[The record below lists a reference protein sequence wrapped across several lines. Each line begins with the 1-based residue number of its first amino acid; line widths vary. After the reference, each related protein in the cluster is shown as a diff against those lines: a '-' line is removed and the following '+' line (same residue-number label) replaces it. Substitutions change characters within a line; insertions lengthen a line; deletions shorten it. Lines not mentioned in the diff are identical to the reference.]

1 MTAVADPA
9 AADAAARA
17 LVSEG
22 VQLCREGQWEK
33 GLDRLREVA
42 NGSIDPQKLPGTFFS
57 FLGYGMANLHGRKEE
72 GLKLCK
78 RAIEIEFYQADNYV
92 NLARLHL
99 LLKQRRE
106 AIDTIEAGL
115 KIDPD
120 HAALNDLHDRIGMR
134 RAPVVGSLG
143 RTHFINRILG
153 KLRHDFAG
161 KKQPKARS

>member
-1 MTAVADPA
+1 MAAIADPS

-42 NGSIDPQKLPGTFFS
+42 NGSIDPQKLPGTFYS
-57 FLGYGMANLHGRKEE
+57 YLGYGMAKLHGHKEE
-72 GLKLCK
+72 GIKLCK
-78 RAIEIEFYQADNYV
+78 RAIEVEFYQADNYF
-92 NLARLHL
+92 NLARLYF

-106 AIDTIEAGL
+106 AMETISQGL

-120 HAALNDLHDRIGMR
+120 HRGLNELQEQFGQR
-134 RAPVVGSLG
+134 RAPVVGGLG
-143 RTHFINRILG
+143 RNHFLNRILG

-161 KKQPKARS
+161 KPKK